1 MGSFQSHC
9 WRILAVQINTHWH
22 RVVLVSKLWSSNASS
37 NRAITERLEARGPKR
52 AKRYPSLPRHYYKI
66 LRVKIAPHHCAL
78 LYNDAAQH
86 AHAPVAG
93 LGRAP
98 LLPQGVFWDAM
109 ADVQITIPVFS
120 SCRLFDFSCNAAIG
134 LFNRSRWSVGTLRR
148 MILERLW

>member
-1 MGSFQSHC
+1 MKPAG
-9 WRILAVQINTHWH
+9 
-22 RVVLVSKLWSSNASS
+22 K
-37 NRAITERLEARGPKR
+37 KR

-66 LRVKIAPHHCAL
+66 LRVKIAPRHCAL
-78 LYNDAAQH
+78 IYNDAAQH

-109 ADVQITIPVFS
+109 ADDQITISMSS

-134 LFNRSRWSVGTLRR
+134 LLNRSRWSAGTLRQVMTSDDHR
-148 MILERLW
+148 VAMVKDKFGAGFDG